1 MKQSVAAK
9 VKPLLE
15 GTILEKGFTL
25 WDITFGKEGG
35 EMLLTVTVDKDE
47 EISLNMLSELN
58 AVINDILD
66 ENDPID
72 GAYSLML
79 ESAGAERPLRTDAHI
94 NYAIEKKAHVELKL
108 YKAIDGVKEFGG
120 TIQSAD
126 GESVTLKTEK
136 GVYTFDRKAISKLCA
151 YV

>member
-1 MKQSVAAK
+1 MKQSVATK
-9 VKPLLE
+9 VRPLLE
-15 GTILEKGFTL
+15 EAILEKGFTL

-47 EISLNMLSELN
+47 EISLDMLSELN
-58 AVINDILD
+58 AVINGILD
-66 ENDPID
+66 EKDPID

-108 YKAIDGVKEFGG
+108 YKAIDKVKEFGG
-120 TIQSAD
+120 IIKGYDS
-126 GESVTLKTEK
+126 ETLTFETEN
-136 GVYTFDRKAISKLCA
+136 GVHVFERKAISKLCA